1 MALKGKIVFIGDTAT
16 VGTSG
21 FQKRE
26 FAIETE
32 EQYPQSIG
40 LECVQDKT
48 TILDPFKV
56 GDVVEVHS
64 NLRGRAWTNTEG
76 VTKYFNSLQ
85 AWKIVKVGAG
95 SVPTAQQPT
104 GAGSGAKPDDD
115 LPF

>member
-1 MALKGKIVFIGDTAT
+1 MALKGKLIFIGETAS
-16 VGTSG
+16 VGSNN

-48 TILDPFKV
+48 TILDGFKI
-56 GDVVEVHS
+56 GDIVEVHS
-64 NLRGRAWTNTEG
+64 NLRGRAWTNPEG
-76 VTKYFNSLQ
+76 ETKYFNSLQ
-85 AWKIVKVGAG
+85 AWKIIKVGTG
-95 SVPTAQQPT
+95 TATAAQPAQ
-104 GAGSGAKPDDD
+104 GQGAKPEDD